1 MRQHKPRNLAGATIS
16 ANPKHLRTCVTAPLP
31 VRGACTSAGDDDGNV
46 CRSACLCGYVLSA
59 SAILV
64 SDNRKDTRACLLV

>member
-31 VRGACTSAGDDDGNV
+31 VRGAFTSAGGDDGDV
-46 CRSACLCGYVLSA
+46 CLSGYVLSA